1 MPSSSENIVEGGG
14 MMRENGEKKRRK
26 GRKDRGKERRKV
38 EHPHPSTDG
47 QQNGAYPFHGLLFR
61 HN

>member
-1 MPSSSENIVEGGG
+1 
-14 MMRENGEKKRRK
+14 MREDGGKKRRE

-47 QQNGAYPFHGLLFR
+47 QQNGAYPFLGLLFR

>member
-1 MPSSSENIVEGGG
+1 MPCSSENIVEGGG
-14 MMRENGEKKRRK
+14 RMREDGGKKRRK
-26 GRKDRGKERRKV
+26 ERKDRGKERRKV

-47 QQNGAYPFHGLLFR
+47 QQNGAYPFLGLLFR